1 MPTTSY
7 VTTAVADSAGDPF
20 LYLLTIS
27 HADLPAPIRL
37 VRNKVDVVSRG
48 NTYTAFPFDIVLPGD
63 GDGGQRP
70 ARITIDNVD
79 QRIVQTVR
87 AISTPPTLLIEEVKG
102 SALDTVEASLPPM
115 KLYAATYDRLA
126 LEAELIDSADDEA
139 EPLVQWEFT
148 PSLAPAL
155 FNS

>member
-1 MPTTSY
+1 MPTTGY
-7 VTTAVADSAGDPF
+7 VNTALADSAPDPF
-20 LYLLTIS
+20 LYLLTID

-37 VRNKVDVVSRG
+37 VRNRVDVVSRG
-48 NTYTAFPFDIVLPGD
+48 NTFTAFPFDLVLPGD

-79 QRIVQTVR
+79 QQIVRTVR

-102 SALDTVEASLPPM
+102 SDLDTVEQALPVM

-126 LEAELIDSADDEA
+126 LEAEIIDSADDEA
-139 EPLVQWEFT
+139 EALMQWEFT